1 MLPPY
6 AYALGNPL
14 NRADPAGLNATL
26 PKGWPQ
32 PPDWKGGRGWENS
45 PNGELKDPDGS
56 RWHWHPDDEVVH
68 NEHWDYH
75 ERVRQGRYKK
85 VRLDRQG
92 NELDDDQVFK
102 GSLRSQS
109 TNDIDIEGLAK
120 EITGH
125 KSYPV
130 LTGIV
135 IIGIGIAIAGG
146 ECLLEAG

>member
-1 MLPPY
+1 
-6 AYALGNPL
+6 
-14 NRADPAGLNATL
+14 
-26 PKGWPQ
+26 
-32 PPDWKGGRGWENS
+32 
-45 PNGELKDPDGS
+45 
-56 RWHWHPDDEVVH
+56 
-68 NEHWDYH
+68 
-75 ERVRQGRYKK
+75 VRQGRYKEK

-92 NELDDDQVFK
+92 NELDDYQVFK

-125 KSYPV
+125 KSHPV

-135 IIGIGIAIAGG
+135 IVGIGIAIAGG